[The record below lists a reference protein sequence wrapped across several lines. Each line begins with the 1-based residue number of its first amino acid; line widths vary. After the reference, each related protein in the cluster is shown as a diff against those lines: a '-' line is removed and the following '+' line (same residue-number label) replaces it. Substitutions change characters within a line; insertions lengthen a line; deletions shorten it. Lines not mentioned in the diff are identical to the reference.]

1 MTALPDRSD
10 ERHLRLVWSQ
20 DEPELETP
28 APSLNWGCLGAV
40 AASLLVWTLLVAAG
54 VFFLA

>member
-28 APSLNWGCLGAV
+28 PSWNWGFLGAV
-40 AASLLVWTLLVAAG
+40 VGSLLVWTLLVAAG

>member
-28 APSLNWGCLGAV
+28 PSLNWGCLGAV